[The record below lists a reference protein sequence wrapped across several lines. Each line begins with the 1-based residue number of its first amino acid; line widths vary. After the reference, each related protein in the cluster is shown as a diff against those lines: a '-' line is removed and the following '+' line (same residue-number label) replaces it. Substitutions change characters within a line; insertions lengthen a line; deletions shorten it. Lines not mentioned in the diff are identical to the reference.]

1 MFSVEEKLI
10 NSFVKNFSVK
20 TELVEVDE
28 TLILRVDSYLKDKI
42 IFSHDQDMS
51 PFVEHLT
58 KSVIKNL

>member
-1 MFSVEEKLI
+1 
-10 NSFVKNFSVK
+10 VK
-20 TELVEVDE
+20 TELVEVNE

-58 KSVIKNL
+58 KSVIRNL